1 MSINA
6 YLNNAQAM
14 LSRSVRVDLN
24 HASVKVDDAAKS
36 SEINIV
42 KQEDFEKQQKET
54 AAKLEALKD
63 RSFCEDVLNFFSI
76 DDQGE
81 ADTARDLALV
91 GADLDKTVNQGTLIK
106 TEQKEAI
113 GRVSDAIQDGKRISK
128 TLTDTVEQGAQA
140 RQGE

>member
-1 MSINA
+1 M
-6 YLNNAQAM
+6 
-14 LSRSVRVDLN
+14 
-24 HASVKVDDAAKS
+24 
-36 SEINIV
+36 
-42 KQEDFEKQQKET
+42 
-54 AAKLEALKD
+54 EALKD